1 MSGNTHEES
10 IPSEKSY
17 DDYDDDP
24 VNVTVTE
31 HSGRDNINVNDSLS
45 NLYKDIKLKRI
56 NHVITTS

>member
-17 DDYDDDP
+17 GDYDDDP

-45 NLYKDIKLKRI
+45 NLYKDIKLKHI